1 MATLTKSD
9 RTKIA
14 AVYFLIGIVGI
25 VGIITYPTLP
35 VFPENEIVTEPVRV
49 VEDAV
54 PEEPREG
61 EEPVQVEIVEAEEVI
76 SGDHPE
82 KELLRTTIEDFHAAF
97 GSRDSRET
105 LKYYSNDKSTYAE
118 WTGQA
123 GAFAGSYKGYNNIR
137 ILISTILGN
146 TMSIELNIV
155 SYDVTFTGDQATV
168 VHSLY
173 NQGEGKLIGEFSMEV
188 NAVSVWEFSDGQ
200 WLMIDDRWD
209 FLNFETEVVA
219 EGTVFPLKWYK
230 YGDFSVLDRSVVI
243 SYEELG
249 IFDRP

>member
-14 AVYFLIGIVGI
+14 AVFFLIGIVGI

-35 VFPENEIVTEPVRV
+35 VFPDNEIVTEPVRV
-49 VEDAV
+49 VEVAV
-54 PEEPREG
+54 EAEPREG
-61 EEPVQVEIVEAEEVI
+61 EEPVQVEIIEVEDVI
-76 SGDHPE
+76 SGDHPQ
-82 KELLRTTIEDFHAAF
+82 KELLRTTIDDFHAAF

-105 LKYYSNDKSTYAE
+105 LRYYSNDRATYAE

>member
-14 AVYFLIGIVGI
+14 AVFFLIGIVGI

-49 VEDAV
+49 VEVAV

-105 LKYYSNDKSTYAE
+105 LKYYSNDRSTYAE

-146 TMSIELNIV
+146 TMSIQLNII

-168 VHSLY
+168 VHTLY
-173 NQGEGKLIGEFSMEV
+173 NEGEGKLIGEFSMEV
-188 NAVSVWEFSDGQ
+188 NAVSVWQFSDGQ

-230 YGDFSVLDRSVVI
+230 YGDFSVLDRSVSI

>member
-14 AVYFLIGIVGI
+14 AVFFLIGIVGI

-49 VEDAV
+49 VEVAV

-97 GSRDSRET
+97 SSRDSRET
-105 LKYYSNDKSTYAE
+105 LKYYSNDRATYAE

-155 SYDVTFTGDQATV
+155 SYDVTFNGDQATV
-168 VHSLY
+168 VHTLY
-173 NQGEGKLIGEFSMEV
+173 NVGEGKLIGEFSMEV

-200 WLMIDDRWD
+200 WLMIDDRWE
-209 FLNFETEVVA
+209 FMSFETEVVA
-219 EGTVFPLKWYK
+219 EGTVFPLQWYK
-230 YGDFSVLDRSVVI
+230 LGDYSVLNRDVI
-243 SYEELG
+243 VSYEDLG
-249 IFDRP
+249 LFDKP

>member
-14 AVYFLIGIVGI
+14 AVFFLIGIVGI

-49 VEDAV
+49 VEVAV

-168 VHSLY
+168 VHTLY
-173 NQGEGKLIGEFSMEV
+173 NEGEGKLIGEFSMEV

-230 YGDFSVLDRSVVI
+230 YGDFSVLDRSVSI

>member
-14 AVYFLIGIVGI
+14 AVFFLIGIVGI

-35 VFPENEIVTEPVRV
+35 VFPDNEIVTEPVRV
-49 VEDAV
+49 VEVAV
-54 PEEPREG
+54 EAEPREG
-61 EEPVQVEIVEAEEVI
+61 EEPVQVEIVEVEDVI
-76 SGDHPE
+76 SGDHPQ
-82 KELLRTTIEDFHAAF
+82 KELLRTTIDDFHAAF

-105 LKYYSNDKSTYAE
+105 LKYYSNDRATYAE

-173 NQGEGKLIGEFSMEV
+173 NEGEGKLIGEFSMEV

>member
-14 AVYFLIGIVGI
+14 AVFFLIGIVGI

-35 VFPENEIVTEPVRV
+35 VFPDNEIVTEPVRV
-49 VEDAV
+49 VEVAV

-82 KELLRTTIEDFHAAF
+82 KELLRTTIEDYHAAF

-168 VHSLY
+168 VHTLY
-173 NQGEGKLIGEFSMEV
+173 NEGEGKLIGEFSMEV

-230 YGDFSVLDRSVVI
+230 YGDFSVLDRSVSI

>member
-1 MATLTKSD
+1 MSL
-9 RTKIA
+9 
-14 AVYFLIGIVGI
+14 
-25 VGIITYPTLP
+25 
-35 VFPENEIVTEPVRV
+35 FPDNEIVTEPVRV
-49 VEDAV
+49 VEVAV
-54 PEEPREG
+54 QEEPREG
-61 EEPVQVEIVEAEEVI
+61 EEPVQVEIIEVEEVI
-76 SGDHPE
+76 SGDHAE
-82 KELLRTTIEDFHAAF
+82 KELLRTTIEEFHAAF

-105 LKYYSNDKSTYAE
+105 LKYYSNDKATYAE

-155 SYDVTFTGDQATV
+155 SYDVTFAGDQATV

-173 NQGEGKLIGEFSMEV
+173 NHGEGKLIGEFSMEV
-188 NAVSVWEFSDGQ
+188 NAISVWEFSDGQ

-230 YGDFSVLDRSVVI
+230 YGDFSVLDRNVVI

>member
-14 AVYFLIGIVGI
+14 SVFFLIGIIGI

-35 VFPENEIVTEPVRV
+35 VFPDNEIVTEPVRV
-49 VEDAV
+49 VEVAV
-54 PEEPREG
+54 QEEPREG
-61 EEPVQVEIVEAEEVI
+61 EEPVQVEIIEVEDVI
-76 SGDHPE
+76 SGDHAE
-82 KELLRTTIEDFHAAF
+82 KELLRTTIEEFHAAF
-97 GSRDSRET
+97 SSRDSRET
-105 LKYYSNDKSTYAE
+105 LKYYSNDKATYAE

-155 SYDVTFTGDQATV
+155 SYDVTFAGDQATV

-173 NQGEGKLIGEFSMEV
+173 NHGEGKLIGEFSMEV
-188 NAVSVWEFSDGQ
+188 NAISVWEFSDGQ

-230 YGDFSVLDRSVVI
+230 YGDFSVLDRNVVI

>member
-1 MATLTKSD
+1 MTTLTKSD
-9 RTKIA
+9 RTKVA
-14 AVYFLIGIVGI
+14 SVFFLIGIIGI
-25 VGIITYPTLP
+25 VGIITYPSIP
-35 VFPENEIVTEPVRV
+35 VFPDNEIVNEPVRV
-49 VEDAV
+49 AEVAV
-54 PEEPREG
+54 QGEPREG
-61 EEPVQVEIVEAEEVI
+61 EEPVQVEIVESESII
-76 SGDHPE
+76 SGDHPQ
-82 KELLRTTIEDFHAAF
+82 KELLRTTIDEYHAAF

-105 LKYYSNDKSTYAE
+105 LTYYSNEKSTYAE

-146 TMSIELNIV
+146 TMSIELNMV
-155 SYDVTFTGDQATV
+155 SYEVTFTGDQATV

-173 NQGEGKLIGEFSMEV
+173 NHGEGKLIGEFSMEV

-200 WLMIDDRWD
+200 WLIIDDRWN
-209 FLNFETEVVA
+209 FEMFETEVVA

-230 YGDFSVLDRSVVI
+230 YGDFSVLNRNVVI

-249 IFDRP
+249 IFDNP

>member
-14 AVYFLIGIVGI
+14 AVFFLIGIVGI

-35 VFPENEIVTEPVRV
+35 IFPENEIVTEPVRV
-49 VEDAV
+49 VEVAV

-105 LKYYSNDKSTYAE
+105 LKYYSNDRSTYAE

-146 TMSIELNIV
+146 TMSIQLNII

-168 VHSLY
+168 VHTLY
-173 NQGEGKLIGEFSMEV
+173 NEGEGKLIGEFSMEV
-188 NAVSVWEFSDGQ
+188 NAVSVWQFSDGQ

-230 YGDFSVLDRSVVI
+230 YGDFSVLDRSVSI